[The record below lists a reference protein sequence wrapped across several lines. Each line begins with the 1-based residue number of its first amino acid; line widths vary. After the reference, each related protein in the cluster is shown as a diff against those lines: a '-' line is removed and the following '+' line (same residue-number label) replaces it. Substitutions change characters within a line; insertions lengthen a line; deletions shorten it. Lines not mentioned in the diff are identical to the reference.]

1 MPASWERDPFGRN
14 QYRWFDGSVWTD
26 HVSNNGRVSSDPI
39 PSTSANPPRDNR
51 GANNQPVGKKKDG
64 KPVGM
69 IGELAGIGAGYA
81 VLVYLGIPSG
91 LALFFFPPLG
101 IVMCG
106 LTFWLAARARR
117 RVRRA
122 TQRGVEIVA
131 ARLAQFIAE
140 YRSYESKWGSWT
152 PPDSDGPPRNFGGNQ
167 RSGSSGGQE
176 RQNNDPRDFSGN
188 SFHQSPSA
196 HEVLG
201 VREGASPV
209 EVRAAF
215 HKLMLAVHPD
225 RHTDKSPEE
234 RARLEDQAKVI
245 TEAYNALKK

>member
-167 RSGSSGGQE
+167 RSGSSGG
-176 RQNNDPRDFSGN
+176 RRDRTMI
-188 SFHQSPSA
+188 HATSA
-196 HEVLG
+196 VIHFISH
-201 VREGASPV
+201 RRP
-209 EVRAAF
+209 
-215 HKLMLAVHPD
+215 M
-225 RHTDKSPEE
+225 KS
-234 RARLEDQAKVI
+234 LVFAKAHHLWKCEPHFI
-245 TEAYNALKK
+245 N